1 MGTNVERIH
10 PIPSHPEPPHDHSA
24 MMDHSQM
31 DHGDHMHGG
40 HGGDMS
46 NQCSMNMLFTW
57 DTESLC
63 IVFRQWRISSTPS
76 LLFSLVAI
84 VFLATGYEGLR
95 ALSKK
100 YELATARRIEAIPR
114 QNQNQAEQRAHVIKG
129 LLYALQNFYAFMLM
143 LIFMTYNGWVMIA
156 VSLGAFL
163 GYVVF
168 GQTTSSTK
176 DNACH

>member
-57 DTESLC
+57 DTENLC

-100 YELATARRIEAIPR
+100 YELATARRIEAIPS
-114 QNQNQAEQRAHVIKG
+114 
-129 LLYALQNFYAFMLM
+129 
-143 LIFMTYNGWVMIA
+143 TYTTPLPLS
-156 VSLGAFL
+156 VSQLP
-163 GYVVF
+163 
-168 GQTTSSTK
+168 
-176 DNACH
+176 C